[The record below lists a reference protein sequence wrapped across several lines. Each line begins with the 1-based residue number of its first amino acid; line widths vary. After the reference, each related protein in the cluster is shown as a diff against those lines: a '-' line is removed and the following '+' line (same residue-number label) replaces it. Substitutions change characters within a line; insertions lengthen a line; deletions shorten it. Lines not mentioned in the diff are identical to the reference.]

1 MESLLELIDTLQ
13 SNHIV
18 EILIVLAGVLIVIDY
33 FFPVDLPAHLGYI
46 CLGLAT
52 FFAFPTTLTWS
63 FIVGLLTWFFFATG
77 HRFWWG
83 EFLEN
88 TSPGDATAEAA
99 SRR

>member
-52 FFAFPTTLTWS
+52 FFAFPTNAHVELHCGTAHVVLLRHRPP
-63 FIVGLLTWFFFATG
+63 FLVG
-77 HRFWWG
+77 RV
-83 EFLEN
+83 
-88 TSPGDATAEAA
+88 P
-99 SRR
+99 